1 MSLPHL
7 PTKEYL
13 QSILKDGD
21 TKLRILCSACLHGR
35 ACGWDATNNGEYP
48 VAHKLITHPRVEVV
62 PFCPEDFAYG
72 TPRDMSDIHG
82 GNGYDVLDGKAKVLS
97 EKGEDWT
104 EGMVNAAHKMLALAQ
119 KENVHLALLL
129 DMSAACGSQVIYD
142 GNRFAEEKKYQIGAG
157 VAAAQLMRAGFK
169 VISQRDYASLEIL
182 YSLID
187 DNHTIDTKA
196 IDHHQTDWYKQYFS
210 VPH

>member
-129 DMSAACGSQVIYD
+129 ERSAACGSQVISV
-142 GNRFAEEKKYQIGAG
+142 GSRFSENRLYQKGPG
-157 VAAAQLMRAGFK
+157 LCAALLMRNGIK
-169 VISQRDYASLEIL
+169 VVSQRDYRTLDVMLSLLDEDHQSDP
-182 YSLID
+182 SLV
-187 DNHTIDTKA
+187 
-196 IDHHQTDWYKQYFS
+196 DHHETAWYKEYFTI
-210 VPH
+210 